1 MILHFLPRLT
11 SIGNLYDTDKTRY
24 LQKNDNRS
32 KKQKILTHPIAL
44 YCVILFISICDPRH
58 LQSSKFFLKSVPL
71 PANKSAAEVE
81 KAYLEEIVDK
91 TYTTQC
97 GGSKCLSAGLNRL
110 SFDKW
115 KELNGFNTNAITTV
129 RYYNSADLGLGR
141 DMNCV
146 SLANDTSRGK
156 DAMSCY
162 VSNHGTLGGGAE
174 VAFDALG
181 KIDLE
186 KIKAS
191 RLQRLQ
197 CKLDLHQPQIESV
210 FVFGDDNLLVNLG
223 GAEKIILDSGTGH
236 SQPAV
241 CMNCHGGN
249 FSSDGSSVNNAHFCR
264 LTLRH

>member
-1 MILHFLPRLT
+1 MTQTKHVIFKKRQQIEKAENSYPSYRSVLRYSLHQHLRSPTSTIL
-11 SIGNLYDTDKTRY
+11 
-24 LQKNDNRS
+24 
-32 KKQKILTHPIAL
+32 KILFKIGSP
-44 YCVILFISICDPRH
+44 
-58 LQSSKFFLKSVPL
+58 

-181 KIDLE
+181 K
-186 KIKAS
+186 
-191 RLQRLQ
+191 
-197 CKLDLHQPQIESV
+197 
-210 FVFGDDNLLVNLG
+210 N
-223 GAEKIILDSGTGH
+223 
-236 SQPAV
+236 
-241 CMNCHGGN
+241 
-249 FSSDGSSVNNAHFCR
+249 
-264 LTLRH
+264 

>member
-1 MILHFLPRLT
+1 MTQTKHVIFKKTTTDRKSRKFLP
-11 SIGNLYDTDKTRY
+11 
-24 LQKNDNRS
+24 
-32 KKQKILTHPIAL
+32 ILSLCTAL
-44 YCVILFISICDPRH
+44 F
-58 LQSSKFFLKSVPL
+58 SSSAFAIPDIYNPQNSFLKSVPL

-186 KIKAS
+186 KDKSKPFAT
-191 RLQRLQ
+191 
-197 CKLDLHQPQIESV
+197 V
-210 FVFGDDNLLVNLG
+210 
-223 GAEKIILDSGTGH
+223 A
-236 SQPAV
+236 
-241 CMNCHGGN
+241 M
-249 FSSDGSSVNNAHFCR
+249 
-264 LTLRH
+264 